1 MIGTNAQPVTGG
13 IEPVNLIGLP
23 QCGQEINPFV
33 SPILS
38 LLPPQND
45 VFQLARRHEKTSEPK
60 TCCQA
65 NDRARQEYRGT
76 TALECQ
82 VFILRVAT
90 QLYAQG
96 ARQSSHQKRV
106 ANAHRLARIEQ
117 VFMTGLLAAKKCRES
132 IH

>member
-38 LLPPQND
+38 LLPPQNG
-45 VFQLARRHEKTSEPK
+45 VYQLAGRHEKTSKPE

-76 TALECQ
+76 AALKCQ
-82 VFILRVAT
+82 CIYTEGGNPTER
-90 QLYAQG
+90 
-96 ARQSSHQKRV
+96 ARR
-106 ANAHRLARIEQ
+106 NAIIAAKARRLCFLLARIRQ
-117 VFMTGLLAAKKCRES
+117 ILVTGMWTAAR
-132 IH
+132 